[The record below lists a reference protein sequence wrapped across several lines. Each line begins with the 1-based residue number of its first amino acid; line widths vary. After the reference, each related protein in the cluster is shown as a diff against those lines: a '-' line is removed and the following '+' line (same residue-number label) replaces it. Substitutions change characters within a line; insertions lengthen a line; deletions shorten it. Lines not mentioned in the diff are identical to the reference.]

1 MFLKSRGYTY
11 IKYDILT
18 THLVFPFAPFVKF
31 VTLTPFTCFAPH
43 SIPFI
48 DYQSCS
54 SHSSRDHFPFTSKG
68 PKTHMDLFHSD
79 FIFFCGIFNIFK
91 PPSLHCTNLPAL
103 QEWSFSTGKRH
114 LTLIN
119 FFLFFF
125 LQFYIPFYLA
135 TISQPRE
142 LGTMVIFVQKTRTS
156 RGVGRLFSSLEALP
170 KNKNLNI

>member
-1 MFLKSRGYTY
+1 MFFKSRAYTY
-11 IKYDILT
+11 NKYDILT

-79 FIFFCGIFNIFK
+79 FIFLCGIFNIF
-91 PPSLHCTNLPAL
+91 PPPPYHCTTFTCTARMVFLH
-103 QEWSFSTGKRH
+103 WKRH

-119 FFLFFF
+119 FSSSFFCNF
-125 LQFYIPFYLA
+125 ISPF
-135 TISQPRE
+135 TWPPFHNSGNWGQWE
-142 LGTMVIFVQKTRTS
+142 QW
-156 RGVGRLFSSLEALP
+156 
-170 KNKNLNI
+170 